1 MDNHLLT
8 SGHQRK
14 ATKKTKTKKSS
25 KPIKVVYIS
34 NPMKVKAD
42 SASQFRALVQELT
55 GQDSELPDPS
65 KFPGT
70 DDHFGGQY
78 QMVQDVPDPVM
89 KVGDDDH
96 SPEVPVLLDPGL
108 EDQPTQF
115 EPFEDVFTPQM
126 IDNMSG
132 LLPTSVL
139 YESPQVDVLRR
150 LDAV

>member
-1 MDNHLLT
+1 MDNYLP
-8 SGHQRK
+8 SSVHQRK

-55 GQDSELPDPS
+55 GQYSELPDPT

-70 DDHFGGQY
+70 DDDVGGQY
-78 QMVQDVPDPVM
+78 QMVQVPDPVM
-89 KVGDDDH
+89 KVGDDDY

-108 EDQPTQF
+108 EDHQPTQF
-115 EPFEDVFTPQM
+115 EPFDDVFTPQM
-126 IDNMSG
+126 IDGMSG